1 LAAETPAN
9 QKHSNAMHLNIV
21 NDDNLPAGLMVFIF
35 HPSCPPVFLEDQRK
49 IKTNEFLCDLC
60 VSAVRKKRESK

>member
-1 LAAETPAN
+1 
-9 QKHSNAMHLNIV
+9 MHLNIV
-21 NDDNLPAGLMVFIF
+21 NDDNLPAGLMAFIF